1 MSRGLGRSA
10 AQAGFTVVELLMAV
24 VVLATAAAGIFAFE
38 RAIVQSNSR
47 SNDLTAATAIADF
60 WMERA
65 RTEATLWRHSPV
77 AELGDA
83 LQTPLLAPLA
93 QPAFLLVAG
102 NATGWLDIPN
112 LDPAI
117 PGSPRLNRHL
127 EPWTAASPP
136 TTDVGEFCSQYRLTT
151 LAPGPTAL
159 VRIEV
164 RVLWYKVGATRSAD
178 WAVCPSAGMFAPTGN
193 PDLETVHTL
202 QVASTLWSNAR

>member
-1 MSRGLGRSA
+1 MSRSFRRPAS
-10 AQAGFTVVELLMAV
+10 QAGFTVVELLMAI

-65 RTEATLWRHSPV
+65 RTEATLWRNNPV

-83 LQTPLLAPLA
+83 AQTPLLAPLA

-102 NATGWLDIPN
+102 NTTGWLDIPP
-112 LDPAI
+112 LI

-164 RVLWYKVGATRSAD
+164 RVLWYKVGAPRSAGLD
-178 WAVCPSAGMFAPTGN
+178 VCPSAGMFAPTGDPN
-193 PDLETVHTL
+193 LETAHTL